1 MIRSNKKI
9 FYKYFDLMRVC
20 QFLNDKEQLS
30 RVSSILS
37 IIKSN
42 FETEILALP
51 EHELKGIGFDDL
63 MINELDE
70 YRATGDIQSVNKS
83 VNRLEK
89 WIQLIILPDFLNID
103 MISEVFREE
112 RIISKRQLIEYFKSQ
127 KSIERYGKDDSE
139 LNAYFVDNIDGCFFP
154 HQYRKKYSINDMV
167 ISKISGNKI
176 WGNFHNHSKYSD
188 GKCTIPEL
196 KNLATSCERTY
207 IGISDH
213 TKRVKGVNEVDILV
227 QHQEIEKLNK
237 IDDNVTVLK
246 SLECEILPDG
256 NLDILDEYLKK
267 CDYVIA
273 AVHSDMR
280 MTKPYATKR
289 VIKAIENTHTNIL
302 AHPSSRIYHKN
313 VGLYLDMIKI
323 IDACIAN
330 NVTIEINGDADRL
343 DLDPKYIEYALVKGA
358 YFTVDSDTHSIEGY
372 RNINNAIRIAED
384 NHIPSERILNTY
396 KKEELDCFL
405 KKQ

>member
-1 MIRSNKKI
+1 MIRSNKKLY
-9 FYKYFDLMRVC
+9 YKYFDLMRVS
-20 QFLNDKEQLS
+20 QFLNDKEQFL
-30 RVSSILS
+30 RAS
-37 IIKSN
+37 IIISIIQSN

-51 EHELKGIGFDDL
+51 RHGLKEIGFDD
-63 MINELDE
+63 ITIKELDE
-70 YRATGDIQSVNKS
+70 YRETGDIQSINKT
-83 VNRLEK
+83 VNRLER
-89 WIQLIILPDFLNID
+89 WIQLIVLPDFLNID
-103 MISEVFREE
+103 LITNVFREE
-112 RIISKRQLIEYFKSQ
+112 GITSKRQLIDYFKSQ
-127 KSIERYGKDDSE
+127 KSIERLGKDSSE
-139 LNAYFVDNIDGCFFP
+139 LYAFFVENMDGCFFP
-154 HQYRKKYSINDMV
+154 HQYRKKYSIKDM
-167 ISKISGNKI
+167 ILSKVSGNKI
-176 WGNFHNHSKYSD
+176 WGNFHNHTQYSD

-196 KNLATSCERTY
+196 KNLAKSCERTY

-213 TKRVKGVNEVDILV
+213 TKRVKGVNEEEIIQ

-237 IDDNVTVLK
+237 LNANVTVLK

-256 NLDILDEYLKK
+256 KLDISDDYLKK

-280 MTKPYATKR
+280 MTKPDATKR
-289 VIKAIENTHTNIL
+289 VIKAVENIHTNIL
-302 AHPSSRIYHKN
+302 AHPSSRIYLKN

-343 DLDPKYIEYALVKGA
+343 DLDPKYIGYALNKGA
-358 YFTVDSDTHSIEGY
+358 YFTVDSDTHSFEGF

-396 KKEELDCFL
+396 KKEELECLFF
-405 KKQ
+405 KK